1 MPAEATWT
9 RQVVLAVILA
19 ALGNFVDIYDLLLFS
34 VLRVPSLKGLGVPP
48 DQLVSKG
55 ILLLNIQNAGLL
67 IGGVLW
73 GILGDRRGR
82 LYCLAGSIA
91 VYSIANIANGF
102 VQSVES
108 YAVTRLI
115 AGIGLAG
122 ELGAGITL
130 VAEIMPKA
138 SRGYGTMIVACA
150 GMLGGV
156 TGSVVGDVFSWRTA
170 YFVGGGMG
178 ICLLALRIGVRESA
192 LFEKTK
198 RSKLSR
204 GRILALFSSVKK
216 TLKYLRVVVVAVPI
230 WLPSILLGFA
240 PEILKDLGMVP
251 VPNVARGYVFYF
263 LGMFLGDLGTGL
275 VSQILKSRKWALGLW
290 LAMDAIA
297 IIAYF
302 LVARS
307 SLTAFYAVAFVLGFS
322 SGYQVIYVTAAA
334 ESYGTNIRA
343 TVTTTVPNLVRG
355 SVLILTYGFISLRPY
370 LGIGRAAAAIAIA
383 TMLIVGLAFARFEE
397 TFHKDLD
404 YVEE

>member
-1 MPAEATWT
+1 
-9 RQVVLAVILA
+9 
-19 ALGNFVDIYDLLLFS
+19 
-34 VLRVPSLKGLGVPP
+34 
-48 DQLVSKG
+48 
-55 ILLLNIQNAGLL
+55 
-67 IGGVLW
+67 
-73 GILGDRRGR
+73 
-82 LYCLAGSIA
+82 
-91 VYSIANIANGF
+91 
-102 VQSVES
+102 
-108 YAVTRLI
+108 
-115 AGIGLAG
+115 
-122 ELGAGITL
+122 
-130 VAEIMPKA
+130 
-138 SRGYGTMIVACA
+138 MIVACA

-170 YFVGGGMG
+170 YFVGGAMG

-192 LFEKTK
+192 LFEKAK

-216 TLKYLRVVVVAVPI
+216 TLKYLRVVVVAIPI

-290 LAMDAIA
+290 LAMDAIS

-302 LVARS
+302 LLARS
-307 SLTAFYAVAFVLGFS
+307 SLTAFYTVAFVLGFS

-355 SVLILTYGFISLRPY
+355 SVLILTYGFTSLRPY

-383 TMLIVGLAFARFEE
+383 TMLIVALAFSRFEE

-404 YVEE
+404 YTEE